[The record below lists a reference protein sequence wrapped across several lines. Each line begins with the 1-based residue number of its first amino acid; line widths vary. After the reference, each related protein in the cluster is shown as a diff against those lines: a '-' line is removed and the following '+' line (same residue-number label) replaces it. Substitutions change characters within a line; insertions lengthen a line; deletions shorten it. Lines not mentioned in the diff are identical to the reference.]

1 MADGLLV
8 TGHPGYGPHGDEPYG
23 RMPCVETAYAQGTAY
38 AWEAAY
44 AWERAVP
51 GLNGWRGMGDVCK
64 AEVIFLAG
72 LGRYIDGLI
81 SYLDML
87 IRMNSRQNKREVSK
101 KPLFSSTTVCC
112 ALNCS

>member
-1 MADGLLV
+1 MRGGCTCAGDGL
-8 TGHPGYGPHGDEPYG
+8 
-23 RMPCVETAYAQGTAY
+23 CVG
-38 AWEAAY
+38 AAY
-44 AWERAVP
+44 AWERTVP
-51 GLNGWRGMGDVCK
+51 GLKGWRGIGDVCK

-72 LGRYIDGLI
+72 LGKYIDDLM